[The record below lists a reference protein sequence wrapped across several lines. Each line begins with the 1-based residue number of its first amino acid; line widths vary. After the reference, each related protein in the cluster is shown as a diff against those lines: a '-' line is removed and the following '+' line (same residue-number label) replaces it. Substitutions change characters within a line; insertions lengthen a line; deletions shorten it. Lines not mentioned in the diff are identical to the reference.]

1 MSAIPVVTAIL
12 ALLLLRVP
20 IAFAILGP
28 CLAYTALTGQSTGL
42 ALRTAAREID
52 SFPLLAVPLF
62 ILVGVVA
69 EHTGIADR
77 IFGFAQVLFGRVR
90 AGLGYVNIGVSVGFS
105 WMSGSALA
113 DVAGVGK
120 MTVPAMTSRGYSR
133 RFSLGLTA
141 ASSLIGPVMPPSIPA
156 IVYAS
161 VAAVSTA
168 ALFAAAVVP
177 ALLIAAG
184 LAAAVFVWGRRQDH
198 LAGRRP
204 EPGEARRAAVRV
216 IGPLGAPALLLGG
229 ILSGLFTPTEAAA
242 VGVAYVL
249 VLGFCYRR
257 LDLRALWRIAVE
269 TATTAAS
276 IALILAASGLLGWV
290 LARERVPQDLASFLL
305 GLTDSPLLFL
315 LLVNVALIA
324 VGMVL
329 EPVAALVIAVPV
341 LLPVAV
347 QFGVDPVHFGVIVI
361 VNLMIGLL
369 TPPIGGVLYVLGA
382 ATRTPMQEVFRGT
395 APFLL
400 PLLAVLVLLTA
411 APDLVLFLPRLLG
424 L

>member
-1 MSAIPVVTAIL
+1 MSATLVVCGI
-12 ALLLLRVP
+12 LLLLVLRVP

-28 CLAYTALTGQSTGL
+28 CIAYMALTDQSTGL
-42 ALRTAAREID
+42 SLRTAAEEID

-62 ILVGVVA
+62 ILVGVTA
-69 EHTGIADR
+69 NHTGIADR
-77 IFGFAQVLFGRVR
+77 IFAFAQVLFGRVR

-133 RFSLGLTA
+133 RFSLGLSA

-184 LAAAVFVWGRRQDH
+184 LAVAVFLWGRRQPH

-204 EPGEARRAAVRV
+204 EPGEVRGAVLRV
-216 IGPLGAPALLLGG
+216 IGPLGAPVLLLGG

-242 VGVAYVL
+242 VGAAYVFL
-249 VLGFCYRR
+249 LGFCYRE
-257 LDLRALWRIAVE
+257 LNPGALWRIAVE

-276 IALILAASGLLGWV
+276 IAIILAASGLLGWI
-290 LARERVPQDLASFLL
+290 LAREQVPQALASFLL
-305 GLTDSPLLFL
+305 GFTDSTVVFL
-315 LLVNVALIA
+315 LLVNVALILI
-324 VGMVL
+324 GTVL
-329 EPVAALVIAVPV
+329 EPVAALVITVPV
-341 LLPVAV
+341 LLPVAMQV
-347 QFGVDPVHFGVIVI
+347 GVDPVHFGVITI

-369 TPPIGGVLYVLGA
+369 TPPIGGVLFVLGS

-400 PLLAVLVLLTA
+400 PLIAVLALLTA
-411 APDLVLFLPRLLG
+411 APDLVLFLPGYLG

>member
-1 MSAIPVVTAIL
+1 MNAAVVVAAIL
-12 ALLLLRVP
+12 ALLVLRVP

-28 CLAYTALTGQSTGL
+28 CLAYMALTDQSTGL
-42 ALRTAAREID
+42 SLRTAAEEID

-62 ILVGVVA
+62 VLVGVTA
-69 EHTGIADR
+69 NHTGIADR
-77 IFGFAQVLFGRVR
+77 IFAFAQVLFGRVR

-133 RFSLGLTA
+133 RFSIGLSA

-177 ALLIAAG
+177 ALLIAGG
-184 LAAAVFVWGRRQDH
+184 LALAVFFWGRRQHH

-204 EPGEARRAAVRV
+204 EPGEVRGAVLRV
-216 IGPLGAPALLLGG
+216 LGPLGAPVLLLGG

-242 VGVAYVL
+242 VGAAYVF
-249 VLGFCYRR
+249 VLGICYRS
-257 LDLRALWRIAVE
+257 LNLRTLRTIAVE

-276 IALILAASGLLGWV
+276 IAVILAASGLLGWV
-290 LARERVPQDLASFLL
+290 LAREQVPQDLASFLL
-305 GLTDSPLLFL
+305 GFTDSQLVFL
-315 LLVNVALIA
+315 LLVNVALIFI
-324 VGMVL
+324 GTVL
-329 EPVAALVIAVPV
+329 EPVAALVITVPV
-341 LLPVAV
+341 LLPVAM
-347 QFGVDPVHFGVIVI
+347 QFGVDPVHFGVITI

-369 TPPIGGVLYVLGA
+369 TPPIGGVLFVLGS

-400 PLLAVLVLLTA
+400 PLVAVLVLLTV
-411 APDLVLFLPRLLG
+411 APDVVLFLPTLLD